1 MSGIYPAWLGNYT
14 TETETETVYIEVGD
28 SGMGGG
34 VFPDS
39 KFYTNIVVT
48 ATINI
53 NKKKKKKK
61 PTVKA
66 KLL

>member
-1 MSGIYPAWLGNYT
+1 MPSGIYPAWLGTYST
-14 TETETETVYIEVGD
+14 TETETVYIEVD

-34 VFPDS
+34 VIPDP
-39 KFYTNIVVT
+39 KYFKNIVVT

-53 NKKKKKKK
+53 NKDRKKKK
-61 PTVKA
+61 PKIKA